1 MTPKEISKEGF
12 AFPEHTGYYFTPTQY
27 HLTPNLA
34 LSPSIITLP
43 PQTTACITGAGRG
56 LGESMALGFA
66 QAGAGGVIICSRST
80 SELEEVAAKIR
91 DINEDLKVTVVKC
104 DVSNE
109 EEVKNLAAVIEKE
122 HGRLD
127 VLINNAG
134 YLDAGWQPITSG
146 PADDWKRVFD
156 VNVFGVYL
164 VTRNLLPLLLESE
177 KGLKTVIG
185 VTSMSSHWAGH
196 SIAMGMSK
204 LALNR
209 FVEFLAGEY
218 GEGNG
223 GLMSYALHPGG
234 VKTRMSQEE
243 GKVPKELQ
251 GMSKDSPELCAGM
264 AVWLAKEPRPWL
276 NGRYVAANWDVDELE
291 DKKDEIVEGDKLKF
305 RMVV

>member
-1 MTPKEISKEGF
+1 
-12 AFPEHTGYYFTPTQY
+12 
-27 HLTPNLA
+27 
-34 LSPSIITLP
+34 
-43 PQTTACITGAGRG
+43 
-56 LGESMALGFA
+56 MALGFA
-66 QAGAGGVIICSRST
+66 QAGAGSLIICSRST

-91 DINEDLKVTVVKC
+91 DINKDIKVTVVKC

-109 EEVKNLAAVIEKE
+109 EEVKNLAAVIKKE

-134 YLDAGWQPITSG
+134 YLDAGWKPITSG

-156 VNVFGVYL
+156 VNIFGVYL

-177 KGLKTVIG
+177 RGLKTVIG
-185 VTSMSSHWAGH
+185 ITSMSSHWAGH

-218 GEGNG
+218 GGEGEVK
-223 GLMSYALHPGG
+223 GLMRYALHPGG

-243 GKVPKELQ
+243 GKVPRELQ
-251 GMSKDSPELCAGM
+251 GSEFFPFSLFVCVFCGLKGADVEYLVSKDSPELCAGM

-276 NGRYVAANWDVDELE
+276 NGRYVAANWDLDELE
-291 DKKDEIVEGDKLKF
+291 GKKYEILEGDKLKF